1 MLDAGSEEYEERHS
15 RKEPLD
21 DAEAR
26 QLVESVK
33 RVLVTRGRKVEEFD
47 PGSVDVD
54 QFKGRTGNYRAPIV
68 RIGDTLLVG
77 FNADT
82 LGELVD

>member
-1 MLDAGSEEYEERHS
+1 MLDAGSEKYEERHS

-47 PGSVDVD
+47 PASVDVD

-77 FNADT
+77 FHAET